1 MKLIVFGATGK
12 TGRHVWRN
20 ALDRGHEVT
29 AFARSPHK
37 IERVAGLRVAQGDV
51 MDGASVA
58 DAVGGHDA
66 VIVALGSK
74 SLRDRTTLATGTRN
88 VVDGMTRHAVERLV
102 VLSAAGVGESWGQI
116 PLLAR
121 VMFSTLLRNIHAD
134 HTAQEA
140 LVRASAVNWTVV
152 RAAIL
157 HDGPA
162 SGHVTATNTGK
173 MGRIARADLAAF
185 LVEEACDG
193 AYSRQAIAVTF

>member
-20 ALDRGHEVT
+20 ALDRGHDVT

-37 IERVAGLRVAQGDV
+37 IEPAAGLRVVQGDV
-51 MDGASVA
+51 MDAASVA
-58 DAVGGHDA
+58 DAVAGHDA
-66 VIVALGSK
+66 VIVALGSR
-74 SLRDRTTLATGTRN
+74 SLRDRTTLTTGTRN
-88 VVDGMTRHAVERLV
+88 VVDGMTRHGVARLV
-102 VLSAAGVGESWGQI
+102 VLSAAGVGESRGQV

-121 VMFSTLLRNIHAD
+121 LLFSTLLRNIHAD

-140 LVRASAVNWTVV
+140 LVRASAIDWTIV

-162 SGHVTATNTGK
+162 SGNVTATNAGK

-185 LVEEACDG
+185 LVAEARDG
-193 AYSRQAIAVTF
+193 AYGRQAIAVTS

>member
-1 MKLIVFGATGK
+1 MRLIVFGATGN
-12 TGRHVWRN
+12 TGQHVWRK
-20 ALDRGHEVT
+20 ALDRGHDVT

-37 IERVAGLRVAQGDV
+37 IERTAGLRVARGDV
-51 MDGASVA
+51 MDAISVA
-58 DAVGGHDA
+58 DAVAGHDT

-74 SLRDRTTLATGTRN
+74 SLRDRTTLAIGTRN
-88 VVDGMTRHAVERLV
+88 VVDGMTRHGVERLV
-102 VLSAAGVGESWGQI
+102 VLSAAGVGESWGQV

-121 VMFSTLLRNIHAD
+121 VLFSTLLRNIHAD

-140 LVRASAVNWTVV
+140 LVRASTIDWTIV

-162 SGHVTATNTGK
+162 ANNVTATNTGR

-185 LVEEACDG
+185 LVREVCDG
-193 AYSRQAIAVTF
+193 AYSRQVIAVTS

>member
-1 MKLIVFGATGK
+1 MRLIVFGATGK
-12 TGRHVWRN
+12 TGQHVWRN
-20 ALDRGHEVT
+20 ALDRDHDVT

-37 IERVAGLRVAQGDV
+37 IERTAGLRVARGDV
-51 MDGASVA
+51 MDAISVA
-58 DAVGGHDA
+58 DAVDGHDT

-74 SLRDRTTLATGTRN
+74 SLRDRTTLAIGTRN
-88 VVDGMTRHAVERLV
+88 VVDGMTRHGVERLV
-102 VLSAAGVGESWGQI
+102 VLSAAGVGESWGQV

-121 VMFSTLLRNIHAD
+121 VLFSTLLRNIHAD

-140 LVRASAVNWTVV
+140 LVRASTIDWTIV

-162 SGHVTATNTGK
+162 SNNVTATNTGR

-185 LVEEACDG
+185 LVREVCDG
-193 AYSRQAIAVTF
+193 AYSRQVIAVTS

>member
-12 TGRHVWRN
+12 TGQHVWQN
-20 ALDRGHEVT
+20 ALDQGYDVT
-29 AFARSPHK
+29 VFARSAHR
-37 IERVAGLRVAQGDV
+37 IERTAGLRVVQGDV
-51 MDGASVA
+51 MDTTAVT
-58 DAVGGHDA
+58 DAVAGSDA

-74 SLRDRTTLATGTRN
+74 NLRDRTTLATGTRN
-88 VVDGMTRHAVERLV
+88 VVDGMTRHGVERLV
-102 VLSAAGVGESWGQI
+102 VLSAAGVGESWGQV

-121 VMFSTLLRNIHAD
+121 VMFSTLLRNILAD

-140 LVRASAVNWTVV
+140 VVEASSIDWTIV

-162 SGHVTATNTGK
+162 ANNVTATNTGR

-185 LVEEACDG
+185 LVQQARDG
-193 AYSRQAIAVTF
+193 AYSRQAIAVTS

>member
-12 TGRHVWRN
+12 TGQHVWQN
-20 ALDRGHEVT
+20 ALDRGHDVT

-37 IERVAGLRVAQGDV
+37 IERAAGLRVAQGDV
-51 MDGASVA
+51 MDATSVA
-58 DAVGGHDA
+58 DAVDGHDA

-74 SLRDRTTLATGTRN
+74 NLRDRTTLATGTRN

-102 VLSAAGVGESWGQI
+102 VLSAAGVRESWGQV

-121 VMFSTLLRNIHAD
+121 VLFRTLLRNIHAD
-134 HTAQEA
+134 HAAQEA
-140 LVRASAVNWTVV
+140 LARASSIDWTIV

-162 SGHVTATNTGK
+162 SNNVTATNTGK

-185 LVEEACDG
+185 LVKEARDG
-193 AYSRQAIAVTF
+193 AYSRQAIAVTS